1 MDIEVDKQD
10 LDDIDNR
17 NQLTIL
23 IYLNKCLII
32 LNFYILEQYYQID

>member
-1 MDIEVDKQD
+1 MDIEADKQD

-23 IYLNKCLII
+23 IYLNKYLII